1 MGDLLEVRS
10 LTKLYGVVIGVN
22 DMSLDLDRGVIG
34 LLGPNGAGKSTFLK
48 LITGQLRP
56 TEGELRVLGER
67 PWNNTELFRRVGL
80 CPEQDSFYDHMSALE
95 FVTALARLSGLGAE
109 AQARAERALARVGA
123 TDFMHRPIGQYSKG
137 MRQRTK
143 VAQAIVHDP
152 EFLILDE
159 PLTGTDPICRRE
171 IMDLVIELGRE
182 GKSILVASHVLH
194 EVQAMT
200 DQFVLVYGGRI
211 LASGRVQEIRSL
223 MNEHPHRITIRCDDA
238 RALAHVVVRDLP
250 VDGVEIEGGRAALTV
265 LTRAPGPF
273 YEGLPA
279 VAEQAGVKIRE
290 LVSADDK
297 LEAVFHYLMSVE

>member
-1 MGDLLEVRS
+1 MATLLEARS

-22 DMSLDLDRGVIG
+22 DATLDLDHGVIG
-34 LLGPNGAGKSTFLK
+34 LLGPNGAGKSTLLK

-67 PWNNTELFRRVGL
+67 PWNNTALFRRLGL
-80 CPEQDSFYDHMSALE
+80 CPEQDSFYDHLSALE
-95 FVTALARLSGLGAE
+95 FVSSLARISGLGSRAG
-109 AQARAERALARVGA
+109 QLAERALERVGA
-123 TDFMHRPIGQYSKG
+123 TEFMHRPIGEYSKG

-143 VAQAIVHDP
+143 IAQAIVHDP
-152 EFLILDE
+152 DFLILDE

-223 MNEHPHRITIRCDDA
+223 MNEFPHRITIRCDDA
-238 RALAHVVVRDLP
+238 RQLAQALLRELP
-250 VDGVEIEGGRAALTV
+250 IDGVEIDRGRGELVV
-265 LTRAPGPF
+265 LTREPSAF
-273 YEGLPA
+273 YAGL
-279 VAEQAGVKIRE
+279 AEVVVQAGVHVRE

-297 LEAVFHYLMSVE
+297 LEAVFNYLMSVD